1 MAEDEDDLDNL
12 FEEYESN
19 APQTNENVESNQNAE
34 NEAAAAERV
43 PVQKRIVK
51 NPRVKFN
58 PERLCGKRGI
68 PILANHFKDVKFKG
82 KGHEK
87 EDLKKL
93 LNVLELWTHRLFPSM
108 KFEDCLRQIE
118 KLGKKRPV
126 QTCLQK
132 IRLDMPLLNYD
143 VVHDEDEKEEERE
156 NEMTTEPPAQDA
168 FDQLFDDYQAS
179 TQPGVSSENPQ
190 VAGTVLGTS
199 FGSSLTEEQKK
210 RMEYNKLLA
219 TERRK
224 ARLAAMQNTFSDG
237 DNTGNEDSTLLLQ
250 SSNSEFDSD
259 RNNTSEALFNSQPS
273 NDENRDNSN
282 DNSQSLF
289 DNLFKQSADK
299 NSSTSDELKFE
310 SHPMILDHPK
320 DSEEL
325 GLDELMDLVDE
336 QPKDSEVDLDESAE
350 LVGKEQLKNSVQV
363 GLDESIHLV
372 DEEHH
377 KSSKTL
383 GFDKLKDSVKEQP
396 KAPEVEC
403 DKLGDLVNK
412 QTKGSKELGLDELM
426 DLVEEKLPNDGK
438 TESLIVDNDSA
449 STSDKI
455 PLLEFQTAVTNE
467 NTSRD
472 LSFKVMNQ
480 DEDESFISE
489 EM

>member
-1 MAEDEDDLDNL
+1 MAEDEDDLDDL

-19 APQTNENVESNQNAE
+19 APQTNENVDSNQNAE
-34 NEAAAAERV
+34 NEATAAERV
-43 PVQKRIVK
+43 AVPKRVVK

-126 QTCLQK
+126 QTCLHK
-132 IRLDMPLLNYD
+132 IRLDMPLLNYG

-168 FDQLFDDYQAS
+168 FDQLLDDYQAA
-179 TQPGVSSENPQ
+179 TQSVVSSENPQ

-259 RNNTSEALFNSQPS
+259 RNNTSEALFNSQPP
-273 NDENRDNSN
+273 NEENRDNSN

-299 NSSTSDELKFE
+299 KNSSTSDELKFE
-310 SHPMILDHPK
+310 GHPMILDHPK

-336 QPKDSEVDLDESAE
+336 QPK
-350 LVGKEQLKNSVQV
+350 NSVEV

-372 DEEHH
+372 HEEQHE
-377 KSSKTL
+377 SSKEL
-383 GFDKLKDSVKEQP
+383 GFDKLIDSVNEQP

-412 QTKGSKELGLDELM
+412 EQTKGSKELGLDELM
-426 DLVEEKLPNDGK
+426 DLVDEEQPNDGK
-438 TESLIVDNDSA
+438 KLVINC
-449 STSDKI
+449 
-455 PLLEFQTAVTNE
+455 
-467 NTSRD
+467 
-472 LSFKVMNQ
+472 
-480 DEDESFISE
+480 
-489 EM
+489 

>member
-1 MAEDEDDLDNL
+1 MAEDEDDLENL

-19 APQTNENVESNQNAE
+19 APQTNENVDSNQNAE
-34 NEAAAAERV
+34 NEATAGERV
-43 PVQKRIVK
+43 PVPKRVVK

-93 LNVLELWTHRLFPSM
+93 LNILELWTHRLFPSM

-156 NEMTTEPPAQDA
+156 NEMTAEPPPQDA
-168 FDQLFDDYQAS
+168 FDQLLDGYQAA
-179 TQPGVSSENPQ
+179 TQPGLSSENSQ

-224 ARLAAMQNTFSDG
+224 ARLAAMQNSFSNA

-250 SSNSEFDSD
+250 SCNSEFDSD
-259 RNNTSEALFNSQPS
+259 RNNTSDSLFNSQPINEENTDTS
-273 NDENRDNSN
+273 NG
-282 DNSQSLF
+282 NSQSLF
-289 DNLFKQSADK
+289 DNLFKQSAGNK
-299 NSSTSDELKFE
+299 NPSTRDELKYE
-310 SHPMILDHPK
+310 SHPMILDHPT

-336 QPKDSEVDLDESAE
+336 QPKDSEVDHNESVE
-350 LVGKEQLKNSVQV
+350 LVVKEQSKNSVEI
-363 GLDESIHLV
+363 GLDESMHLV
-372 DEEHH
+372 DEKH
-377 KSSKTL
+377 KSSKEF
-383 GFDKLKDSVKEQP
+383 GFDKLIDLVDKQT
-396 KAPEVEC
+396 KAPVKWDELV
-403 DKLGDLVNK
+403 DLVNK
-412 QTKGSKELGLDELM
+412 EQPKGSKELGLDKLM
-426 DLVEEKLPNDGK
+426 DLVDEEQLNDGK
-438 TESLIVDNDSA
+438 NESLIVNGSA
-449 STSDKI
+449 CTSDKI
-455 PLLEFQTAVTNE
+455 AVSEFETAVINE
-467 NTSRD
+467 NR
-472 LSFKVMNQ
+472 
-480 DEDESFISE
+480 
-489 EM
+489 